1 MAPPKNRRRRP
12 FALLG
17 ALLSCGAGLVPSTT
31 PPRLRVVP
39 RRATLAGNGLDD
51 ALSAAA
57 AEAIPSDVTIGA
69 AAPFADSQEDESAA
83 KPEAMPPATLGDA
96 DGYWHRF
103 FAMQRLCSRTQPRN
117 CAHHAPSHGGPSP
130 SQLRQARRERGVL
143 PRQGRGVPLDAEPRH
158 PPAPR
163 QAASRRRPAPR
174 ARRRRREDAA
184 QGVRPD
190 GTGRVRRRARAPR
203 RHGSLALVPRGR
215 RRWRALPRHRT
226 RQGGQLLELGLRL
239 RRRRRRF
246 LLGGVR
252 F

>member
-103 FAMQRLCSRTQPRN
+103 DKLDGSEVYCRGKAAEYHWTQNRDTL
-117 CAHHAPSHGGPSP
+117 
-130 SQLRQARRERGVL
+130 QLLVKL
-143 PRQGRGVPLDAEPRH
+143 PRDGDRRLARGDVAARTRRKEFVLTAPVAFGGELAHPVDTDLSHWYLEDDADG
-158 PPAPR
+158 APFLVIELAKEDSFWNWASVFADDD
-163 QAASRRRPAPR
+163 AASSSEAS
-174 ARRRRREDAA
+174 ASENDA
-184 QGVRPD
+184 
-190 GTGRVRRRARAPR
+190 
-203 RHGSLALVPRGR
+203 GSEPPPPPG
-215 RRWRALPRHRT
+215 P
-226 RQGGQLLELGLRL
+226 Q
-239 RRRRRRF
+239 
-246 LLGGVR
+246 
-252 F
+252 